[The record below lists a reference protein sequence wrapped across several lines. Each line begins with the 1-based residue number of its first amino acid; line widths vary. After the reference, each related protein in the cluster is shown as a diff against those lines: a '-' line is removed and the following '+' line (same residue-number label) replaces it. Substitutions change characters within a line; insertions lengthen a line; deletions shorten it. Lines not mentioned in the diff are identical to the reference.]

1 MGKRYDRFHLGV
13 MNVGARIFGGGML
26 LFGVIALISAAFG
39 MPDRGLTIVVGLVAL
54 AIGAASFFANPV
66 TDVDLQRIRTL
77 GRDPSVR
84 FRYEKDGAS
93 GPSKSLERTREK

>member
-13 MNVGARIFGGGML
+13 MNIGARIFGGGML

-39 MPDRGLTIVVGLVAL
+39 VPDRGLNIIIGLVAL
-54 AIGAASFFANPV
+54 AIGVACFLAKPV
-66 TDVDLQRIRTL
+66 TGVDLERIRTL

-84 FRYEKDGAS
+84 FRYEKDSAS
-93 GPSKSLERTREK
+93 GPNKSLERTREG